1 MIKNIIKND
10 NYEINIKNNYLHIKN
25 YISVVDISSNRI
37 SILIKNNKIVING
50 SSLIISCLDEYELLI
65 KGYIRSIEFISE

>member
-1 MIKNIIKND
+1 MIKNIIKNND
-10 NYEINIKNNYLHIKN
+10 YEINIRNNFLHIKN
-25 YISVVDISSNRI
+25 YINVIDISSNRI
-37 SILIKNNKIVING
+37 SILIKNNKLIVNG

>member
-10 NYEINIKNNYLHIKN
+10 DYEINIKNNFLHIKN
-25 YISVVDISSNRI
+25 YINVIDISSNRI
-37 SILIKNNKIVING
+37 SVLIKNNKLIING

-65 KGYIRSIEFISE
+65 KGYIRSIDFINE

>member
-10 NYEINIKNNYLHIKN
+10 DYEINIRNNCLHIKY
-25 YISVVDISSNRI
+25 YINVIDISSNRI
-37 SILIKNNKIVING
+37 SVLIKNNKLIVNG

>member
-50 SSLIISCLDEYELLI
+50 SSLIIGCLDEYELLI

>member
-37 SILIKNNKIVING
+37 SVLIKNNKIVING
-50 SSLIISCLDEYELLI
+50 SSLIIGCLDEYELLI

>member
-10 NYEINIKNNYLHIKN
+10 DYEINVRNNYLHIKN
-25 YISVVDISSNRI
+25 YINVIDISSNRI
-37 SILIKNNKIVING
+37 SVLIKKNKLVING
-50 SSLIISCLDEYELLI
+50 SSLIITCLDEFELLI